1 MTVEEY
7 WQAVTNKYIPP
18 PPILVPS
25 VDQDYVQQE
34 PFEMTSHEEDKQ
46 PDSTFVGN
54 TFENYSEGD
63 GAVDSFLGCLES
75 QESEPLITYE
85 DLLTEEDT
93 SNRAVPYFEK
103 T

>member
-1 MTVEEY
+1 
-7 WQAVTNKYIPP
+7 
-18 PPILVPS
+18 
-25 VDQDYVQQE
+25 
-34 PFEMTSHEEDKQ
+34 MTSHEEDKQ

-63 GAVDSFLGCLES
+63 GALDSFLGCLES

-85 DLLTEEDT
+85 DLITEEDT

-103 T
+103 TSKPVSSKPIFQMQSYNPKPFKSKFQHSVIV